1 MENKDSTET
10 YLNLGSEQFNTWI
23 KEFEQKYNKLEEKS
37 NINNY
42 DSFTN
47 SDIISDEISD
57 NLLEESSDEESES
70 ESVFVKNPS
79 TESSNKKKILFSKYK
94 TSIKKSNPKSSD
106 SNLKEEFKNMDKQNI
121 NKKNINKQKT
131 KLSENISSEKFN
143 QPIKIEEEIISL
155 KELNLMIPD
164 KLGKETNNDKV
175 DRQNNNF
182 FVNENVQKKNK
193 LGDTALYKFISNR
206 RR

>member
-23 KEFEQKYNKLEEKS
+23 KEFEQKYNKLEKKS

-47 SDIISDEISD
+47 SEIISDEVSD
-57 NLLEESSDEESES
+57 NVLEDSSDEES
-70 ESVFVKNPS
+70 ESVFVKNPN
-79 TESSNKKKILFSKYK
+79 TESSTKKKIVFSKYR
-94 TSIKKSNPKSSD
+94 TSIKKSTPKSP
-106 SNLKEEFKNMDKQNI
+106 NTNIKEEFK
-121 NKKNINKQKT
+121 KNINQQNKINQRT
-131 KLSENISSEKFN
+131 QISESLSSEKFN
-143 QPIKIEEEIISL
+143 QPIKLEEEIISL

-164 KLGKETNNDKV
+164 KFTKETNNEKV
-175 DRQNNNF
+175 ERQNNDF
-182 FVNENVQKKNK
+182 FVNENLQKKNK

>member
-37 NINNY
+37 NINNF

-57 NLLEESSDEESES
+57 NILEESSDEESES
-70 ESVFVKNPS
+70 VFVKNPN
-79 TESSNKKKILFSKYK
+79 TESSSKKKILFSKYK
-94 TSIKKSNPKSSD
+94 TSIRKSNPKSTE
-106 SNLKEEFKNMDKQNI
+106 SNLKEEFKNANKQNT
-121 NKKNINKQKT
+121 NKQKT
-131 KLSENISSEKFN
+131 TLSESVSSEKFN
-143 QPIKIEEEIISL
+143 QPIKLEEEIISL

-164 KLGKETNNDKV
+164 KFAKETNNEKV